1 MVIVRYRDI
10 IGSQVVTSDAF
21 VLGEVEGIR
30 YDPSQWHADYL
41 LVSVSKGLEPYIGAG
56 KSVLSA
62 SKVLVP
68 MDLIKAGNQAIILA
82 YGLIELKEFLKP
94 DNVNIPNIS
103 HLLGKKVVSSDN
115 QPIGSLYDLNLE
127 VLQHWPVVS
136 FVVRLDKSISDVLG
150 VKKPLF
156 SRLPVI
162 TLDIGMVRNITELIH
177 LDRDVSAIREE
188 MTVGN

>member
-1 MVIVRYRDI
+1 
-10 IGSQVVTSDAF
+10 
-21 VLGEVEGIR
+21 
-30 YDPSQWHADYL
+30 
-41 LVSVSKGLEPYIGAG
+41 
-56 KSVLSA
+56 
-62 SKVLVP
+62 
-68 MDLIKAGNQAIILA
+68 
-82 YGLIELKEFLKP
+82 LKEFLKP